1 MSWKKII
8 KEEEEEELPK
18 HVKIARERVKQGL
31 PSKITLPLIPQF
43 EDKPVNK
50 QEPDPEKV
58 VGYKMVDKFKVPVN
72 AYGAVPVS
80 MHQKLLDDTEKLKAK
95 IKEIESRR

>member
-8 KEEEEEELPK
+8 KEEEEELPE
-18 HVKIARERVKQGL
+18 HVKRARERVKQGL
-31 PSKITLPLIPQF
+31 PSQEMPLIPQF
-43 EDKPVNK
+43 KDKTVNK

-58 VGYKMVDKFKVPVN
+58 VGYKMIGEKKVPVN
-72 AYGAVPVS
+72 AYGTVPVS
-80 MHQKLLDDTEKLKAK
+80 THNEILDEIEKLKAE